1 MDVAVIDWTDSK
13 FEKDVVYEDINAPQ
27 WIDFSNA
34 DDHHP
39 HAVDDDAWFCRPE
52 CNHPKTVEDFF
63 KQRTP
68 GSSKLQ
74 RSATVA
80 EVSQL
85 SHPNTRDAALK
96 KRGFPPKKD
105 IKSSNQVHDG
115 ENQDPNFTTPPTH
128 KSKSLKEMIKSSS
141 EKNHASSPT
150 EETAKPRLLKSTL
163 SAHNLF
169 AGREILNQ
177 VTEFCNELKRLATRT
192 KEGMVGANKQEV
204 GVLMKSKSERKPL
217 LEVKK
222 DSKFEGIEKQSGV
235 KEKLTG
241 KQTNVDSE
249 NSPISLNMKNIRG
262 KGEERV
268 LQLQIRTNPPSPQ
281 CFSAANHG
289 TKNAT
294 PSKAFR
300 LRPQGRGM
308 LQEVENME
316 VKKEVK
322 GSNSTIQSEAKGLD
336 VFWFLKPC
344 TLAS

>member
-27 WIDFSNA
+27 WIDFSN
-34 DDHHP
+34 DP
-39 HAVDDDAWFCRPE
+39 HLVDDDAWFCRPE

-63 KQRTP
+63 NQTSP

-74 RSATVA
+74 RSATA
-80 EVSQL
+80 SEVSQL
-85 SHPNTRDAALK
+85 SDRNTRDAALK

-105 IKSSNQVHDG
+105 IKSSNQVHDS

-128 KSKSLKEMIKSSS
+128 KNKSLKQMIKSSS
-141 EKNHASSPT
+141 EKNHTSSPT

-222 DSKFEGIEKQSGV
+222 YKFEEIEKQSHV
-235 KEKLTG
+235 KVTG
-241 KQTNVDSE
+241 KQTNMDSE

-268 LQLQIRTNPPSPQ
+268 LQIRTNPPSPQ
-281 CFSAANHG
+281 CFSAASHG

-300 LRPQGRGM
+300 LRPQERGM
-308 LQEVENME
+308 LQEIENME
-316 VKKEVK
+316 LKKEVKVEVK
-322 GSNSTIQSEAKGLD
+322 GSNNTIQSEAKGLD